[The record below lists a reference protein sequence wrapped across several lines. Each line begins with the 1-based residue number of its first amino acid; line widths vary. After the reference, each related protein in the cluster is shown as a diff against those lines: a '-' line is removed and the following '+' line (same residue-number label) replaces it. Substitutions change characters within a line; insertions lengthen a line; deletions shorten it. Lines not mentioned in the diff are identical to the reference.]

1 MVGASK
7 ILTVSYGTF
16 SCTLEGFDEPFST
29 MKAIAEYFR
38 DLAADDRYF
47 GAEPPTPDA
56 EMLHKI
62 AEREIHRRVEAKI
75 NANGIVLRPEGAQDT
90 LSGAVDDTPALRNTS
105 RDITVT
111 GASNEE
117 LVARGIP
124 ARAATVQSASV
135 HDLPLSA
142 IANAVM
148 QDPSVDVPA
157 QDPAQVAADVQ
168 AVPAAV
174 RAVQTALPEAQ
185 VAETVAA
192 KLQRIR
198 TAVAE
203 ARAREA
209 AAPAFTEDQHADPYY
224 RANAPDE
231 AVIESDF
238 GFDLDITGPIE
249 QEEDEPDATP
259 SDVIETAQSAKDM
272 PSSEKIADERP
283 DDSTDGSTA
292 VVSDTADVARQGRT
306 FRIEPKVTAAEPV
319 VSEIGFDSQ
328 QDGETETDDARMER
342 RALRRAARAEAAA
355 TAQADADE
363 TERNAQAEAE
373 AQAQAQAEAD
383 ADAAR
388 LADEIA
394 QNVAVTPIETD
405 EPVAPRIRA
414 RVIKVRRSD
423 VEEAAAAFAVDDHVA
438 HESAEI
444 PLETLAT
451 DAQSDDPTEASIKAV
466 LAAAAG
472 NRSVGIETPAPVRT
486 TPILTTDHEDDSR
499 EDEALLAAIGA
510 ELGRSDTAPASHLT
524 FEDED
529 DLAAELAELERGWDD
544 TSGEEKPIAQTT
556 ITEAVDTDDVS
567 HPALESDPTRDGKD
581 EEDVSRLMREANSK
595 LEGAENRRRFS
606 AIAHL
611 KAAVAATVADRKIRA
626 TEGKPETDEVDTT
639 EPYRDDLTRAV
650 RPRRPAIAGAA
661 TPRPNV
667 AAVKAAPLVLVSE
680 QRVDETPARF
690 VEPVRPRRI
699 SAAELTARLDAD
711 VEEEEDDLDA
721 SPEEASDFADFAERL
736 GATGLADLLE
746 AAAAFSEGVEG
757 RPHFS
762 RPQIIRKVAALTGQA
777 RYDRE
782 AGLRSFG
789 TLLREGKIAKVKRGQ
804 FAITEQ
810 SRFYKE
816 ARRAGA

>member
-90 LSGAVDDTPALRNTS
+90 LSGAMDDGPTLPNTS

-111 GASNEE
+111 GASDEE
-117 LVARGIP
+117 LEARGIP
-124 ARAATVQSASV
+124 ARAATVNVATVQDV
-135 HDLPLSA
+135 DLGATEDHAA
-142 IANAVM
+142 IVADTSDEVDTVAE
-148 QDPSVDVPA
+148 QDAPVL
-157 QDPAQVAADVQ
+157 
-168 AVPAAV
+168 
-174 RAVQTALPEAQ
+174 TKIALPDAQ
-185 VAETVAA
+185 IAETVAA

-198 TAVAE
+198 SAVAE

-209 AAPAFTEDQHADPYY
+209 AAPAFTEDQHADTYY
-224 RANAPDE
+224 RGTEPQDAA
-231 AVIESDF
+231 ALESDF
-238 GFDLDITGPIE
+238 GFELDITGPIE
-249 QEEDEPDATP
+249 QDDDEPHATATDAIKQADTVEVKAEAKADAP
-259 SDVIETAQSAKDM
+259 AVASD
-272 PSSEKIADERP
+272 
-283 DDSTDGSTA
+283 A
-292 VVSDTADVARQGRT
+292 VRTGRT
-306 FRIEPKVTAAEPV
+306 FRIEPKAPPADVPEQ
-319 VSEIGFDSQ
+319 VSADESDDESAFD
-328 QDGETETDDARMER
+328 DDQARMER
-342 RALRRAARAEAAA
+342 RAIRRSARAEAAA
-355 TAQADADE
+355 K
-363 TERNAQAEAE
+363 AQAEVE
-373 AQAQAQAEAD
+373 AQLEANKRVEAETVEAVKAQTD
-383 ADAAR
+383 AHIEQSAT
-388 LADEIA
+388 
-394 QNVAVTPIETD
+394 QNGSD
-405 EPVAPRIRA
+405 EPATPRIRA

-423 VEEAAAAFAVDDHVA
+423 VEEAAAAYAVAPKADQDTAPV
-438 HESAEI
+438 E
-444 PLETLAT
+444 
-451 DAQSDDPTEASIKAV
+451 DNDDPTEASIKAI
-466 LAAAAG
+466 LAAADTRA
-472 NRSVGIETPAPVRT
+472 VPVEKIEPMRVAEVKTEGAAQVRT
-486 TPILTTDHEDDSR
+486 SDD
-499 EDEALLAAIGA
+499 DDALMAAIAAQIGA
-510 ELGRSDTAPASHLT
+510 ENPEPQPASTLT

-529 DLAAELAELERGWDD
+529 ALTAELAELERDWSD
-544 TSGEEKPIAQTT
+544 KPE
-556 ITEAVDTDDVS
+556 EAVLEAETPEPKMAEIPEAEDETASETALPLREIARPHAFDD
-567 HPALESDPTRDGKD
+567 ED
-581 EEDVSRLMREANSK
+581 EADVSRLMREANTK

-611 KAAVAATVADRKIRA
+611 KAAVAATVADRKVRE
-626 TEGKPETDEVDTT
+626 TEGKSEEDDVDTT

-650 RPRRPAIAGAA
+650 RPRRPAIAGPA

-680 QRVDETPARF
+680 QRVDETPAR
-690 VEPVRPRRI
+690 VIEPVRPRRI
-699 SAAELTARLDAD
+699 SAAELNARADAD
-711 VEEEEDDLDA
+711 LDEALDDDLET
-721 SPEEASDFADFAERL
+721 STEEASDFADFAERL

-789 TLLREGKIAKVKRGQ
+789 NLLREGKIAKVKRGQ
-804 FAITEQ
+804 FAITEH

-816 ARRAGA
+816 ARRIGA